1 MIKKIKLSQSDISL
15 FNRIANSFPNTA
27 IQIAQDNITI
37 SAKSSYLGYSILD
50 FEKEMTL
57 IVYDDDTGGIIQS
70 FQQWFI

>member
-1 MIKKIKLSQSDISL
+1 MIHKIKLSPTNIKE
-15 FNRIANSFPNTA
+15 FNNFANKYPNTV
-27 IQIAQDNITI
+27 IQIAQGNVTI

>member
-1 MIKKIKLSQSDISL
+1 MIHKIKLSPVNIAK
-15 FNRIANSFPNTA
+15 FNNIANNFPNTA